1 MKKICVLLVAF
12 FILLLLPLKVNA
24 SEGVYGELFDALSPE
39 TEKLL
44 EQFGITSSVSETFSE
59 ISPEKALKAVV
70 SLFKDGIKKP
80 LSAAVSVIGILFI
93 VTLVSSFIDTKGTFF
108 MMTKS
113 ISLMCIV
120 FLVLSTTTDIF
131 TECSSSLLVTK
142 DFMLVLIPVFA
153 GIVASAG
160 NPALAISFNT
170 VAFSFA
176 ETVALLFEGTVPVIL
191 SVLIAVFSAGV
202 INPLLKFQGIGKT
215 LSKAITL
222 FMAFFAGIFVAV
234 LSIRGV
240 IAGAAD
246 SVTVRG
252 VRFLIGN
259 TVPVVGSA
267 IGEALNSVIAG
278 IGLIKN
284 TVGVIGIAA
293 VAVINLPCVINVIM
307 WKGALY
313 CISVCADIFEN
324 SEVKGFTENMSSI
337 ISVIIGAVIFTA
349 FVFIISIAILITVKG
364 S

>member
-1 MKKICVLLVAF
+1 MKKLCVSLIVIFVF
-12 FILLLLPLKVNA
+12 FLLPLRVNA
-24 SEGVYGELFDALSPE
+24 SENVYGELFDALSDE
-39 TEKLL
+39 TVRLL
-44 EQFGITSSVSETFSE
+44 EQFGITPSVAETFSD
-59 ISPEKALKAVV
+59 ISPEKALNAVL

-80 LSAAVSVIGILFI
+80 FSGAICVIGILFI
-93 VTLVSSFIDTKGTFF
+93 VTVVSSFIDTSATFF
-108 MMTKS
+108 MMAKS

-120 FLVLSTTTDIF
+120 FSILNTTAEIF
-131 TECSSSLLVTK
+131 TVCSSSLLVTK

-153 GIVASAG
+153 GIVASSG
-160 NPALAISFNT
+160 NPALAVSFNT

-191 SVLIAVFSAGV
+191 SVLMAVFSAGV
-202 INPLLKFQGIGKT
+202 INPLMKFSGIGKT
-215 LSKAITL
+215 LSRAVTL

-246 SVTVRG
+246 TVTVRG
-252 VRFLIGN
+252 IRFLIGN

-278 IGLIKN
+278 LGLIKN

-293 VAVINLPCVINVIM
+293 VIVINLPCIINVIL

-313 CISVCADIFEN
+313 CISVSADIFEN
-324 SEVKGFTENMSSI
+324 GEVKSFAENMSSI
-337 ISVIIGAVIFTA
+337 LSVIIGAVIFTA
-349 FVFIISIAILITVKG
+349 FVFIISIAILITVKSG
-364 S
+364 